1 MTASKNRN
9 MLENV
14 QRQVGRIAA
23 GGGAFQDIT
32 KPTDFG
38 AVTPAPANSRLKD
51 EGRTK
56 TAEEKPAFARW
67 LLLQVDQGGFLG
79 QLAQVA
85 TSDRGYPKDSD
96 AEAVRKRLNTLGA
109 DTDMHEALDDA
120 ELEWS
125 SF

>member
-1 MTASKNRN
+1 MTADRTRDV
-9 MLENV
+9 LENV
-14 QRQVGRIAA
+14 KREVGRIAE

-38 AVTPAPANSRLKD
+38 SFTPAPADSRLKD

-56 TAEEKPAFARW
+56 TGEEKPPFARW
-67 LLLQVDQGGFLG
+67 LLLQADQPGFLG
-79 QLAQVA
+79 QLAQA
-85 TSDRGYPKDSD
+85 AKGDRGFPKDGD
-96 AEAVRKRLNTLGA
+96 AEAVRKRLNALGA
-109 DTDMHEALDDA
+109 DPDMHEALDDA

>member
-1 MTASKNRN
+1 MTASKNRDV
-9 MLENV
+9 LENV
-14 QRQVGRIAA
+14 QREIGRIAA

-38 AVTPAPANSRLKD
+38 AFTPAPADSRLKE

-56 TAEEKPAFARW
+56 TLEEKPAFARW
-67 LLLQVDQGGFLG
+67 LLLQVDQPGFLG
-79 QLAQVA
+79 QLAQA
-85 TSDRGYPKDSD
+85 ARGDRGFPKDGD

-109 DTDMHEALDDA
+109 DPDMHEALDDA
-120 ELEWS
+120 ELEWA